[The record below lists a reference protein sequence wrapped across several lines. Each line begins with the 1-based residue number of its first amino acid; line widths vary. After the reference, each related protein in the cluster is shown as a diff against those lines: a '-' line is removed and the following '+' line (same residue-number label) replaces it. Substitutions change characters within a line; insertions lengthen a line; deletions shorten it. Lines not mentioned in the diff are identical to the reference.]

1 MKAFTELG
9 TVVKILWRW
18 ICGLIKVAWT
28 LAALIIVGLTA
39 TFVVL
44 IFVDTEL
51 DHRISKRYEVYKRNE
66 INRYYIIDHVTGK
79 KTVKWISS
87 IDKNFGEDS
96 LIRFSRKDFWGN
108 NERFGYI
115 DARTGKVV
123 IEPQF
128 YYAGEFSEGL
138 AAVSSENGAGF
149 IDATGKIAIP
159 IKGHIVGGKNAKIIN
174 GCAIVKTYNKK
185 YGIISVSGEWA
196 LEAIYD
202 EIEHINNGVYIVK
215 NENCKYGAWSAARGW
230 IFEPIYENI
239 VPNMSD
245 TSLEVTN
252 NGICWAADFD
262 GKTTKPLIYL
272 SSHQLFYHPVG
283 CMGNAE
289 SEGVATEYLVFY
301 IDERCGVLNIHTKE
315 VVLPAIYDNI
325 EMKSRD
331 IFELTIGLQT
341 FLGYKDG
348 KVVPIKTK

>member
-9 TVVKILWRW
+9 TIAKILWRW

-28 LAALIIVGLTA
+28 LAALAIVGLIIA
-39 TFVVL
+39 LVGS
-44 IFVDTEL
+44 IFINTEL
-51 DHRISKRYEVYKRNE
+51 DHRISKRYEVYKRGE

-79 KTVKWISS
+79 KTAKRISS

-96 LIRFSRKDFWGN
+96 LIRFSRKDIWGN

-115 DARTGKVV
+115 NARTGKIV

-196 LEAIYD
+196 LEANYD
-202 EIEHINNGVYIVK
+202 KIEHVNNGVYIVK
-215 NENCKYGAWSAARGW
+215 NENCKYGAWSAARSNQRK
-230 IFEPIYENI
+230 FSFLY
-239 VPNMSD
+239 
-245 TSLEVTN
+245 
-252 NGICWAADFD
+252 
-262 GKTTKPLIYL
+262 
-272 SSHQLFYHPVG
+272 SSHHRG
-283 CMGNAE
+283 
-289 SEGVATEYLVFY
+289 
-301 IDERCGVLNIHTKE
+301 
-315 VVLPAIYDNI
+315 
-325 EMKSRD
+325 
-331 IFELTIGLQT
+331 
-341 FLGYKDG
+341 
-348 KVVPIKTK
+348 

>member
-9 TVVKILWRW
+9 TIAKILWRW

-28 LAALIIVGLTA
+28 LAALAIVGLIIA
-39 TFVVL
+39 LVGS
-44 IFVDTEL
+44 IFINTEL
-51 DHRISKRYEVYKRNE
+51 DHRISKRYEVYKRGE

-79 KTVKWISS
+79 KTAKRISS

-96 LIRFSRKDFWGN
+96 LIRFSRKDIWGN

-115 DARTGKVV
+115 NARTGKIV

-196 LEAIYD
+196 LEPNYN
-202 EIEHINNGVYIVK
+202 EIKHINNGVFVVITDEY
-215 NENCKYGAWSAARGW
+215 KYGAWSASNGW

-239 VPNMSD
+239 VSNFSD
-245 TSLEVTN
+245 TALEITN
-252 NGICWAADFD
+252 KGLCWEANFD
-262 GKTTKPLIYL
+262 GKTTKPLIYN
-272 SSHQLFYHPVG
+272 SSEQLFYYPTGHD
-283 CMGNAE
+283 GN
-289 SEGVATEYLVFY
+289 GVATEYFKFY
-301 IDERCGVLNIHTKE
+301 LNERCGVLNIRTKE
-315 VVLPAIYDNI
+315 VVLPAIYSEI
-325 EMKSRD
+325 EMNSTD
-331 IFELTIGLQT
+331 VFELTIDFQT

-348 KVVPIKTK
+348 TVVPIKTK

>member
-1 MKAFTELG
+1 MKAFAELG

-66 INRYYIIDHVTGK
+66 INRYYIIDHITGK
-79 KTVKWISS
+79 KTAKWISS

-108 NERFGYI
+108 KERFGYI
-115 DARTGKVV
+115 DARTGKVA

-138 AAVSSENGAGF
+138 AAVSSENGVGF
-149 IDATGKIAIP
+149 IDATGKIVVP
-159 IKGHIVGGKNAKIIN
+159 VKGYLADGKNAKIHN
-174 GCAIVKTYNKK
+174 GCAVVKTYDKK

-196 LEAIYD
+196 LEANYD
-202 EIEHINNGVYIVK
+202 KIEHINNGIYIVIT
-215 NENCKYGAWSAARGW
+215 ENYEHGVWCASKGW

-239 VPNMSD
+239 EEGLGD
-245 TSLEVTN
+245 RFEITN
-252 NGICWAADFD
+252 NGICWEADLE
-262 GKTTKPLIYL
+262 GKTTKPLIYD
-272 SSHQLFYHPVG
+272 SSEQLFYYPAG
-283 CMGNAE
+283 YDNG
-289 SEGVATEYLVFY
+289 GDGIATEYFKFY
-301 IDERCGVLNIHTKE
+301 IDDKACGVLNIRTKE

-331 IFELTIGLQT
+331 IFELTMGLQT

>member
-1 MKAFTELG
+1 MKTFAELG

-51 DHRISKRYEVYKRNE
+51 DHRISKRYEVYKRGE

-79 KTVKWISS
+79 KTAKRISS

-96 LIRFSRKDFWGN
+96 LIRFSRKDIWGN

-115 DARTGKVV
+115 NARTGKIV

-202 EIEHINNGVYIVK
+202 EIEHVNNGIYIVIT
-215 NENCKYGAWSAARGW
+215 ENYKHGVWSASKGW
-230 IFEPIYENI
+230 IFEPIHCKI
-239 VPNMSD
+239 KPNSSK
-245 TSLEVTN
+245 TRLEVTHK
-252 NGICWAADFD
+252 GICWEADFD
-262 GKTTKPLIYL
+262 GKTTKPLIYD
-272 SSHQLFYHPVG
+272 SSEQLFYYPAGHERDG
-283 CMGNAE
+283 I
-289 SEGVATEYLVFY
+289 ATEYLVFY

-315 VVLPAIYDNI
+315 VVLPAIYDDI
-325 EMKSRD
+325 EMLSKGV
-331 IFELTIGLQT
+331 FELTIGLQT

-348 KVVPIKTK
+348 TVVPIKTK

>member
-9 TVVKILWRW
+9 TIAKILWRW

-66 INRYYIIDHVTGK
+66 INRYYIIDHITGK

-108 NERFGYI
+108 KERFGYI

-138 AAVSSENGAGF
+138 AAARGENGVGF
-149 IDATGKIAIP
+149 IDTTGKIVVP
-159 IKGHIVGGKNAKIIN
+159 VKGCIVGGKSAKIHK
-174 GCAIVKTYNKK
+174 GTAIVRINDKR

-196 LEAIYD
+196 LEPNYN
-202 EIEHINNGVYIVK
+202 EIKHINNGVFVVITDEY
-215 NENCKYGAWSAARGW
+215 KYGAWSASKGW

-239 VPNMSD
+239 VSNFSD
-245 TSLEVTN
+245 TALEITN
-252 NGICWAADFD
+252 KGLRWEANFD
-262 GKTTKPLIYL
+262 GKTTKPLIYD
-272 SSHQLFYHPVG
+272 SSEQLFYYPTGH
-283 CMGNAE
+283 NDN
-289 SEGVATEYLVFY
+289 GVATEYFKFY
-301 IDERCGVLNIHTKE
+301 LNERCGILNIRTKE
-315 VVLPAIYDNI
+315 VVLPAIYKDV

-331 IFELTIGLQT
+331 IFEMTIDFQT

>member
-66 INRYYIIDHVTGK
+66 INRYYIIDHITGK

-115 DARTGKVV
+115 DARTGKVA

-138 AAVSSENGAGF
+138 AVARGENGVGF
-149 IDATGKIAIP
+149 IDTTGKIVVP
-159 IKGHIVGGKNAKIIN
+159 VKGCIVGGKRAKIHKGTAAVRIN
-174 GCAIVKTYNKK
+174 DKR

-196 LEAIYD
+196 LEPNYN
-202 EIEHINNGVYIVK
+202 EIKHINNGVFVVITD
-215 NENCKYGAWSAARGW
+215 EQKYGAWSASKGW

-239 VPNMSD
+239 VSNFSD
-245 TSLEVTN
+245 TALEITN
-252 NGICWAADFD
+252 KGLCWEANFE
-262 GKTTKPLIYL
+262 GKTTKPLIYN
-272 SSHQLFYHPVG
+272 SSEQLFYYPTGHD
-283 CMGNAE
+283 GN
-289 SEGVATEYLVFY
+289 GVATEYFKFY
-301 IDERCGVLNIHTKE
+301 LNERCGVLNIRTKE
-315 VVLPAIYDNI
+315 VVLPAIYSEI
-325 EMKSRD
+325 EMNSTD
-331 IFELTIGLQT
+331 VFELTIDFQT

-348 KVVPIKTK
+348 TVVPIKTK

>member
-1 MKAFTELG
+1 MKTFAELG

-28 LAALIIVGLTA
+28 LAALAIVGLIIA
-39 TFVVL
+39 LVGS
-44 IFVDTEL
+44 IFINTEL
-51 DHRISKRYEVYKRNE
+51 DHRISKRYEVYKRGE

-79 KTVKWISS
+79 KTAKRISS

-96 LIRFSRKDFWGN
+96 LIRFSRKDIWGN

-115 DARTGKVV
+115 NARTGKIV

-196 LEAIYD
+196 LEANYD
-202 EIEHINNGVYIVK
+202 KIEHVNNGIYIVIT
-215 NENCKYGAWSAARGW
+215 ENYKHGVWCVSKGW

-239 VPNMSD
+239 EERLGD
-245 TSLEVTN
+245 RFEITN
-252 NGICWAADFD
+252 NGICWEADLE
-262 GKTTKPLIYL
+262 GKTTKPLIYD
-272 SSHQLFYHPVG
+272 SSEQLFYQPVG
-283 CMGNAE
+283 YDGN
-289 SEGVATEYLVFY
+289 GVATEYLKFY
-301 IDERCGVLNIHTKE
+301 LNERCGVLNIRTKE
-315 VVLPAIYDNI
+315 VVMPAIYENV
-325 EMKSRD
+325 EMTSRD

>member
-9 TVVKILWRW
+9 TIAKILWRW

-44 IFVDTEL
+44 IFVDTE
-51 DHRISKRYEVYKRNE
+51 ISHTVS
-66 INRYYIIDHVTGK
+66 NRYYVYKHNMIDRYYIYDGQNDK
-79 KTVKWISS
+79 KTAKWLSS

-108 NERFGYI
+108 KERFGYI
-115 DARTGKVV
+115 DASTGKVA

-138 AAVSSENGAGF
+138 AAARGENGVGF
-149 IDATGKIAIP
+149 IDTTGKIVVP
-159 IKGHIVGGKNAKIIN
+159 VKGCIVGGKRAKIHKGTAAVRIN
-174 GCAIVKTYNKK
+174 DKR

-196 LEAIYD
+196 LEANYD
-202 EIEHINNGVYIVK
+202 KIEHVNNGIYIVIT
-215 NENCKYGAWSAARGW
+215 ENYKHGVWCASKGW

-239 VPNMSD
+239 EERLGD
-245 TSLEVTN
+245 RFKITN
-252 NGICWAADFD
+252 NGICWEADLE
-262 GKTTKPLIYL
+262 GKTTKPLIYD
-272 SSHQLFYHPVG
+272 SSEQLFYYPAG
-283 CMGNAE
+283 YDNG
-289 SEGVATEYLVFY
+289 GDGIATEYFKFY
-301 IDERCGVLNIHTKE
+301 IDDKACGVLNIRTKE

-331 IFELTIGLQT
+331 IFELTMGLQT
-341 FLGYKDG
+341 YLGYKDG
-348 KVVPIKTK
+348 TVVPIKTK